1 MRLRVGLA
9 LAVMLALAVGS
20 IAKKKPEL
28 MRSLVGKPRPLRK
41 AA

>member
-1 MRLRVGLA
+1 
-9 LAVMLALAVGS
+9 MLALAVGS
-20 IAKKKPEL
+20 TAEKKPEL